1 MNYVL
6 KRKVKNSPV
15 GSTINWGFHLL
26 LERMVC
32 LIVFTIIY
40 LVRTVHLTI
49 TPLFIF
55 SSKAMTQ
62 PNKSKTRKNPSAT
75 PVKQPLKTAQ
85 TPVKPQTIYTLLVK
99 AAIFLVVV
107 VAVVKFTDFKGYF
120 NPDYTNDHTRRK
132 WNAFYQFTKD
142 KTRGCRFW

>member
-1 MNYVL
+1 
-6 KRKVKNSPV
+6 
-15 GSTINWGFHLL
+15 
-26 LERMVC
+26 
-32 LIVFTIIY
+32 
-40 LVRTVHLTI
+40 
-49 TPLFIF
+49 
-55 SSKAMTQ
+55 MTQ

-142 KTRGCRFW
+142 KMIHEYAHYALSNIGYDHEEEKVKNIMDEHL